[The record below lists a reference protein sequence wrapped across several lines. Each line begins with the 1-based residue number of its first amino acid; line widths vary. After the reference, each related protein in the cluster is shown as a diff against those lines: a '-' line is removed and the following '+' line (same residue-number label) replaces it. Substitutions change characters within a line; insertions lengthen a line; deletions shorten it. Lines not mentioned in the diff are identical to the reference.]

1 VAPDALAAIADLE
14 RRYDGPIPAEV
25 RLVARL
31 GSADIVERLF
41 AEGQSAFYKS
51 LVRGQLRII
60 RRRRAEGSFYP
71 ALVDDLRTYRQGW
84 RRWHRRRCRLRA
96 GSTAG

>member
-1 VAPDALAAIADLE
+1 MAHDALAAIADLE
-14 RRYDGPIPAEV
+14 RRYNGPVPEGL

-41 AEGQSAFYKS
+41 AAGQAAFYKS
-51 LVRGQLRII
+51 MVLGQLDII

-71 ALVDDLRTYRQGW
+71 ALIDDLRTYRTGW
-84 RRWHRRRCRLRA
+84 RRWQYRSRSLRA
-96 GSTAG
+96 G